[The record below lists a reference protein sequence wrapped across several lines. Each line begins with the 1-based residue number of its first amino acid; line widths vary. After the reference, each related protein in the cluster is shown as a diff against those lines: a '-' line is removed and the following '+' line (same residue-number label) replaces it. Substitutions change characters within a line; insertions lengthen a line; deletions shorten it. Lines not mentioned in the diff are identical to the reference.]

1 MSGRSMQIAQGMTQP
16 RANAQVLPVLLTES
30 ERGLG
35 IFARK
40 PLNGKCRGVQE

>member
-1 MSGRSMQIAQGMTQP
+1 MPIARGMTQP
-16 RANAQVLPVLLTES
+16 RANVQILPVLLAES
-30 ERGLG
+30 ESGLG